1 MSTFFTIWHWS
12 AIIGLSALFILLVV
26 LSLKEKNHKNTISMI
41 FASFLVI
48 VTTGVFTMMAI
59 DKYTKKAKLYGVK
72 NTRILRNETIVY
84 TGYVKNTGAYTI
96 GEITLKVKLINK
108 GHVVGNV
115 KGGNFYRPSGL
126 IDFFTSFGE
135 ESKEYR
141 PQKVE
146 ETFVVARNIEEG
158 KSAYFRVKMKYP
170 AYFKH
175 VANFTS
181 IKAH

>member
-1 MSTFFTIWHWS
+1 MSTYYTIWHWS
-12 AIIGLSALFILLVV
+12 AIIVFTIAFVLLVF
-26 LSLKEKNHKNTISMI
+26 LALKEKNHKNTISMI

-48 VTTGVFTMMAI
+48 VTASVFTLLAI
-59 DKYTKKAKLYGVK
+59 DKYTKEAKLYGVK

-84 TGYVKNTGAYTI
+84 TGYVKNTGNYTI
-96 GEITLKVKLINK
+96 GEITFKLKLINK

-115 KGGNFYRPSGL
+115 KGGNFYKPSGF
-126 IDFFTSFGE
+126 IGFFTSFGE
-135 ESKEYR
+135 EKREYR

-146 ETFVVARNIEEG
+146 KEVVVARNIEAG
-158 KSAYFRVKMKYP
+158 KSAYFRVEMKYP

-175 VANFTS
+175 VAHFTT